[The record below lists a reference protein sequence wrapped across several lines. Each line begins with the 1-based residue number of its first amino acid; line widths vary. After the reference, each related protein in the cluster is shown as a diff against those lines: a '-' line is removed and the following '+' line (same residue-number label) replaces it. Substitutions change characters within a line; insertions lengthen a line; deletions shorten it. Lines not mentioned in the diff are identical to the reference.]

1 MARRILY
8 KDNGLPGSGNPLP
21 NYKFVGYDGLTY
33 SQLDSDG
40 NITPIGGVG
49 SNTLDIQTV
58 SSSSSVTPTTSNDLV
73 LITNQST
80 SLTIE
85 NPSGVTASE
94 GKDLVIRIKDNG
106 SPVSILFGTKYR
118 AFNDALPITTES
130 SKTLYLGII
139 YNAIDDKWDVVGIS
153 NQL

>member
-1 MARRILY
+1 MARRLLL
-8 KDNGLPGSGNPLP
+8 KDNELLSSANPISG
-21 NYKFVGYDGLTY
+21 YKFIGYNGEIL
-33 SQLDSDG
+33 SEKQSDG
-40 NITPIGGVG
+40 DIVPIN
-49 SNTLDIQTV
+49 SSTTLDIQTV

-130 SKTLYLGII
+130 SKTLYLGIF
-139 YNAIDDKWDVVGIS
+139 YNSIDDKWDVVGIS

>member
-8 KDNGLPGSGNPLP
+8 NDNGLPGYGNPLP
-21 NYKFVGYDGLTY
+21 SYKFVGYNGLTY
-33 SQLDSDG
+33 SQLDSNG
-40 NITPIGGVG
+40 NITSIGGV
-49 SNTLDIQTV
+49 SNDLNVQTV

-130 SKTLYLGII
+130 SKTLYLGIV

>member
-1 MARRILY
+1 MARRIIY
-8 KDNGLPGSGNPLP
+8 SDNGLLGSGNPP
-21 NYKFVGYDGLTY
+21 NSYKFVGYNGLTY
-33 SQLDSDG
+33 SQLDSNG
-40 NITPIGGVG
+40 NITPIGGV
-49 SNTLDIQTV
+49 SNDLNIQTV

-130 SKTLYLGII
+130 SKTLYLGIV

>member
-8 KDNGLPGSGNPLP
+8 NDNGLPGSGNPLP
-21 NYKFVGYDGLTY
+21 SYKFVGYNGLTY
-33 SQLDSDG
+33 SQLDSNG
-40 NITPIGGVG
+40 EITPIGV
-49 SNTLDIQTV
+49 SNDLNVQTV

-118 AFNDALPITTES
+118 AFDDALPITTVS
-130 SKTLYLGII
+130 SKTLYLGIV
-139 YNAIDDKWDVVGIS
+139 YNAIDDKWDVIGIS